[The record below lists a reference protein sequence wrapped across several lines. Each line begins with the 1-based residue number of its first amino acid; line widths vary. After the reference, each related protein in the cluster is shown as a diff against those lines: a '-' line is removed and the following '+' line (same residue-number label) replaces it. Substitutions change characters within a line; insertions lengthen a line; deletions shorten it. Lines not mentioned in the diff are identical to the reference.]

1 MPLLAYTKHFW
12 TKLPLWL
19 SSSSSS
25 SPVVFAGAR
34 RGHGSSES
42 LLTRVAR
49 RGGAW
54 PQVGRRG
61 TANAAWLEAGWSGA
75 TQHGRSR
82 LTGRARRSMC
92 SWTGLATAAAA
103 GDDYAPLAR
112 AARTQQRSLASAART
127 QQRRTRPRDEFHIM
141 SNEIFKGPMHRAVT
155 NSEKERISLTMFY
168 AADLEKEIE
177 LIA

>member
-1 MPLLAYTKHFW
+1 MEARSPCSHA
-12 TKLPLWL
+12 LPDGAARGRRWGG
-19 SSSSSS
+19 
-25 SPVVFAGAR
+25 GAR
-34 RGHGSSES
+34 QTQLGWRRDGQ
-42 LLTRVAR
+42 AR
-49 RGGAW
+49 HSTGG
-54 PQVGRRG
+54 
-61 TANAAWLEAGWSGA
+61 
-75 TQHGRSR
+75 
-82 LTGRARRSMC
+82 GRARRSMC